1 MLSEYLVVFTVYM
14 NNLKSGFSLICKKEK
29 LFFQNTLRLHDIE
42 TKKT

>member
-1 MLSEYLVVFTVYM
+1 MQIY
-14 NNLKSGFSLICKKEK
+14 NKFSLICKKEK